1 MKIILVRSDFMSKSG
16 TLTVLAHK
24 DDYDAIKS
32 NLEKIGETFS
42 EVLAKP
48 LITSPPED
56 TFHSQ
61 VM

>member
-1 MKIILVRSDFMSKSG
+1 MSKSG